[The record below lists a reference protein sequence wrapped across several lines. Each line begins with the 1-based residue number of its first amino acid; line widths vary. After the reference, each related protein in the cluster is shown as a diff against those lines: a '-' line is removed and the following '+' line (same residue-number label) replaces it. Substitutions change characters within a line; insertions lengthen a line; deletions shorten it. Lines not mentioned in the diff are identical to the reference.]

1 MMMTNGFGAI
11 FGSITSGYI
20 IEKYFTTPEGK
31 DWHMIWLTFAIYALV
46 ITVAFAIF
54 FKHKHNPTEIEQ
66 VSH

>member
-31 DWHMIWLTFAIYALV
+31 DWHNIWLTFAIYALV
-46 ITVAFAIF
+46 ITFAFAIF
-54 FKHKHNPTEIEQ
+54 FKHKHNSEDAETLN
-66 VSH
+66 H